1 VLTAQKNIVDRVAH
15 LEKSV
20 LGCLVEFC
28 SRGSATELDARIT
41 SGLAADQFTTSDH
54 RAIFR
59 AMVELRNEG
68 KIPDEPSLIEKLDDR
83 AMAQVRDFTKGVVPE
98 NLECYVRDLRKAWQ
112 DRSFSKQRE
121 ELADLTNPEDQ
132 LACVDRMR
140 ETLLGRGGADNWRSI
155 FHTVEEIEN
164 APPLRFA
171 IDGFLQEAGVTL
183 IGGLASHGKTLLML
197 AMVKALLEESPLFGY
212 EPFSVPRL
220 N

>member
-1 VLTAQKNIVDRVAH
+1 MLTAQKNIVDRVAH

-98 NLECYVRDLRKAWQ
+98 NLVLRS
-112 DRSFSKQRE
+112 R
-121 ELADLTNPEDQ
+121 LAQ
-132 LACVDRMR
+132 
-140 ETLLGRGGADNWRSI
+140 
-155 FHTVEEIEN
+155 
-164 APPLRFA
+164 
-171 IDGFLQEAGVTL
+171 
-183 IGGLASHGKTLLML
+183 GLAGSF
-197 AMVKALLEESPLFGY
+197 LLEAAGRACGPDQPGG
-212 EPFSVPRL
+212 PTGVRGPHAR
-220 N
+220 NIAR